1 MASDEI
7 QSPGTPGTKKTK
19 QAKRRKPLT
28 RENWGVI
35 RRTLVYAWPFRGQIV
50 FALFIGMVSAMLTA
64 ASLLM
69 LIPVL
74 QLIFENHASGRVMRV
89 DEAGEVQ
96 RVPQEEVMWRE
107 DNITQV
113 TNTIERLRQKA
124 EEDPSFISRFQYRSE
139 VRLQRIK
146 LAWYEWVYEVEEK
159 AIYYMAVVL
168 LIAVV
173 LKGILFFISQY
184 MLQKSFFLAVL
195 RLKTDLYEKCL
206 HLDMPHFRKFTSGDL
221 ISRLNNDIR
230 AVRTVFTTMMSEAVL
245 APFNIIFLLMVLLY
259 LNWALTLIVIFGLP
273 PIIFP
278 LMYMARKLRQMGRRD
293 EEEDA
298 RILDFTQETI
308 QGLMIVKAYGAE
320 RRELRKFRLLSRE
333 LARRQIRRERIRLYS
348 QPFVEIVG
356 SLAIAIILCVG
367 GYLILKSDSASMT
380 PTEFITFLFALT
392 RFYPPVKKVAN
403 TIVKMQKAVAS
414 ADRIFEVLDTPSI
427 VMDKPGAKAIAPIS
441 DRIVFEGVTFG
452 YDDEKPPVL
461 KDFSLEIPKGR
472 KLAMVG
478 RTGAGKSTVARLLP
492 RLYDPQE
499 GRIIIDGVDIRD
511 VSLRSLRSQMAVVSQ
526 ETILFNDTV
535 AANIRYANPRASTQ
549 DVERAARAAYA
560 HEFIEH
566 LPKGYK
572 TVIGERGGQLSGG
585 QRQRLAIARALL
597 SNAPI
602 LILDEATSAL
612 DNESEAIVQHA
623 IEALMEN
630 RTVIMIAHRLST
642 VRKADEILVLTDGKI
657 VERGTYQGLLAK
669 GGEFH
674 RLVQQAELLDK

>member
-1 MASDEI
+1 M
-7 QSPGTPGTKKTK
+7 
-19 QAKRRKPLT
+19 
-28 RENWGVI
+28 
-35 RRTLVYAWPFRGQIV
+35 RRTLAYAWPFRGQIV
-50 FALFIGMVSAMLTA
+50 AALLIGMVSAMLTA
-64 ASLLM
+64 VSLLM

-74 QLIFENHASGRVMRV
+74 QLIFDNHTSGRVMTM
-89 DEAGEVQ
+89 DEAGEVR

-107 DNITQV
+107 DNV
-113 TNTIERLRQKA
+113 TRVNNTIERLATKRD
-124 EEDPSFISRFQYRSE
+124 EETSVIARFQLASE
-139 VRLQRIK
+139 VRIQRVK
-146 LAWYEWVYEVEEK
+146 LAWFEWVLKVEEK
-159 AIYYMAVVL
+159 AIYYMAGVL
-168 LIAVV
+168 LIAAI
-173 LKGILFFISQY
+173 LKGMLEFVSKF

-195 RLKTDLYEKCL
+195 RMKTDLYEKCL
-206 HLDMPHFRKFTSGDL
+206 HLDLPHFRRFTSGDL

-230 AVRTVFTTMMSEAVL
+230 AVRTVFTTMMSEAIL
-245 APFNIIFLLMVLLY
+245 APFSIIFLLGVLFY

-278 LMYMARKLRQMGRRD
+278 MMYMARKLRQMGRRD

-308 QGLMIVKAYGAE
+308 QGLMIVKAYGSE
-320 RRELRKFRLLSRE
+320 RRELRKFRILSRE

-356 SLAIAIILCVG
+356 SLAIAAILCVG
-367 GYLILKSDSASMT
+367 GYLILKSDNASMT

-392 RFYPPVKKVAN
+392 RFYPPVKKLAN
-403 TIVKMQKAVAS
+403 TFVKMQKAVAS

-427 VMDKPGAKAIAPIS
+427 VAEKEDAVVVQPFT

-461 KDFSLEIPKGR
+461 RDFSLEIPKGI

-499 GRIIIDGVDIRD
+499 GRILLDGVDIRD
-511 VSLRSLRSQMAVVSQ
+511 ATLRSVRSQMAVVSQ
-526 ETILFNDTV
+526 ETILFNDTI
-535 AANIRYANPRASTQ
+535 ASNIRYANPSASTV
-549 DVERAARAAYA
+549 DVERAAKAAYA
-560 HEFIEH
+560 HEFIAQ
-566 LPKGYK
+566 LPRGYK

-597 SNAPI
+597 SDAPI

-612 DNESEAIVQHA
+612 DNESEAIVQRA

-642 VRKADEILVLTDGKI
+642 VRKADEILVLSDGKI
-657 VERGTYQGLLAK
+657 VERGTYQGLLTQQ
-669 GGEFH
+669 GEFH
-674 RLVQQAELLDK
+674 RLVQQAELLDQ